1 MPDSS
6 AYLKPEVL
14 AQITRLGLRAQHV
27 VEGSISGLHRSP
39 LHGVS
44 VEFADHREYAPG
56 DDLKRLDWRAYA
68 RSNRYFIKR
77 YEEESNLRCTILL
90 DASASMRY
98 GGNAARLGAHLAPP
112 LAAGLPARRDN
123 PRQAAALNGRDR
135 SAAPWSKWDCAATIA
150 CSIATMLIRQ
160 RDAVGLAVFD
170 EEERVFL
177 RAAATASQMAK
188 LVDAIEKT
196 TPQRQTDLASVM
208 SKVADQIRGRGLV
221 IVVSDLLTD
230 LDAFYEG
237 LGRLQYQG
245 HEIIIIQVLD
255 ADEIELPFN
264 DSVLFKDIEGTEEVF
279 AEPWA
284 FRKAYKHAMEKF
296 IGEVGK
302 RCRFGGIDHLL
313 IQTDEDLGKAMSFY
327 LHQRQRFAGLK
338 RGGRMTSG
346 ESVVT
351 TPTAPTGATAT
362 PSTQPGTGE

>member
-1 MPDSS
+1 MPESP

-44 VEFADHREYAPG
+44 VEFADYREYAPG

-98 GGNAARLGAHLAPP
+98 GGKSAAA
-112 LAAGLPARRDN
+112 AAGT
-123 PRQAAALNGRDR
+123 
-135 SAAPWSKWDCAATIA
+135 SWTKWDYAATIA

-160 RDAVGLAVFD
+160 RDAVGLAIFD
-170 EEERVFL
+170 EEERAFL
-177 RAAATASQMAK
+177 RAAATPSQMAK
-188 LVDAIEKT
+188 LVDVIEKT
-196 TPQRQTDLASVM
+196 RPQRQTSLASAI
-208 SKVADQIRGRGLV
+208 SKVADQIRNRGLV
-221 IVVSDLLTD
+221 VMISDLLTD
-230 LDAFYEG
+230 LDSFYKG

-245 HEIIIIQVLD
+245 HEVIVIQVLD

-264 DSVLFKDIEGTEEVF
+264 DSVLFKDIEGSEEIF

-284 FRKAYKHAMEKF
+284 FRKAYKHAMEEF

-313 IQTDEDLGKAMSFY
+313 IKTDEDLGKAMSFY
-327 LHQRQRFAGLK
+327 LHQRQRFAGLR
-338 RGGRMTSG
+338 RGGSMTSDQRFAPPAPPA
-346 ESVVT
+346 
-351 TPTAPTGATAT
+351 TPLPATAPQTE
-362 PSTQPGTGE
+362 TGE